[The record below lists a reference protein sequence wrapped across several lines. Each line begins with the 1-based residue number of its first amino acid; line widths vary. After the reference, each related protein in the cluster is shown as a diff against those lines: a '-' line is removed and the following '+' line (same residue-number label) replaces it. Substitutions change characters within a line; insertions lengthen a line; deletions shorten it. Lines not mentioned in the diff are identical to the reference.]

1 MNFIDLF
8 SGCGGL
14 SLGLIKAGLI
24 GKFAVEKNSDAF
36 ATLKHNLCNS
46 SSSYLGSYDWDPAI
60 PQECTDINK
69 LISEHSEHLI
79 NLGKNGTIDLIVG
92 GPPCQGFSLAGRRN
106 PSDPRNILAQSY
118 LKVVEKVRP
127 KLIFMENVK
136 GIDMTFAK
144 GKEST
149 ATQIIRQLADLRYVP
164 IRLMENSADWGVP
177 QKRMR
182 FVLFGIHESFFSEQ
196 LKEYK
201 KDDLIEFGEQIQES
215 FISQINNSAKRFV
228 DSKNISNN
236 ESVENA
242 ISDLK
247 AYNAHKN
254 KRTQIQPSDY
264 SGTSFKSIA
273 NRYRPDK
280 TTNYQALM
288 REGIEDINFIAGGL
302 RMANHTDKVAA
313 RFVKIHSDIKDFSM
327 RRTYGLKYG
336 TSLPAE
342 YTQHELGTKK
352 RTLTVLNKRSA
363 SVTVT
368 TLPDDMLHY
377 DEPRILTVRESARLQ
392 SFPDWYEF
400 KGPYTTGGDRRKFSC
415 PKYTQVGNAVP
426 PLLAEG
432 MGNFIKN
439 DLENFIANIDLK
451 SLYMKVA
458 G

>member
-14 SLGLIKAGLI
+14 SLGLIKAGHI

-69 LISEHSEHLI
+69 LISEHSDHLI
-79 NLGKNGTIDLIVG
+79 HLGKNGTIDLIVG

-149 ATQIIRQLADLRYVP
+149 ATQIIRQLAELRYVP

-182 FVLFGIHESFFSEQ
+182 FVLFGIHERLFHEQ
-196 LKEYK
+196 LKGYK
-201 KDDLIEFGEQIQES
+201 KDDLIDFGKKIQNS

-228 DSKNISNN
+228 ASKNISNN

-254 KRTQIQPSDY
+254 KRAQIQPSDY
-264 SGTSFKSIA
+264 PGSSFKSIA
-273 NRYRPDK
+273 NRYRPVK

-302 RMANHTDKVAA
+302 RMANHTEKVAT
-313 RFVKIHSDIKDFSM
+313 RFVKIHRDIKDFSM

-336 TSLPAE
+336 TSLPGE
-342 YTQHELGTKK
+342 YTKHELETKK
-352 RTLTVLNKRSA
+352 RTLTVLNKHSP

-439 DLENFIANIDLK
+439 DLESFIANIDLK
-451 SLYMKVA
+451 SLYMKAA